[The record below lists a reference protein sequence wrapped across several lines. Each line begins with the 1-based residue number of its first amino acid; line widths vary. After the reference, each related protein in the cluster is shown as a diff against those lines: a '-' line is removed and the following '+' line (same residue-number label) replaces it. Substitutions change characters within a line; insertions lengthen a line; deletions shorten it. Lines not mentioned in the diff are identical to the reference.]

1 MFYLPSLI
9 LSFPSTGLVVLVLVF
24 LSCAYVTTESQS
36 ETIAAEKLV
45 GFHKKLQQVNDF
57 EPVRFLPVKYIQNLY
72 LLFLTIYVVLLF
84 RSSTSRN
91 FDDGDK
97 HKEEFLEAV
106 HVQNEAIK
114 NIADD
119 DNIEY
124 DHELV
129 HELVHQHKAPA
140 IQEYNIRDNNV
151 PVYFPNSDMN
161 QRLNQDYI
169 PFNQKKQ
176 TPYIPEHRLVHFDLK
191 GAPPSIDYMKKVVTL
206 SKKLG
211 ATGVLIEY
219 EDMFPWTGR

>member
-1 MFYLPSLI
+1 MCLRNHGVSI
-9 LSFPSTGLVVLVLVF
+9 RDNCSREIGRISQE
-24 LSCAYVTTESQS
+24 ATTSQRFWTCPIS
-36 ETIAAEKLV
+36 SR
-45 GFHKKLQQVNDF
+45 QVCPEF
-57 EPVRFLPVKYIQNLY
+57 IFT
-72 LLFLTIYVVLLF
+72 FLTFYVVLLF

>member
-1 MFYLPSLI
+1 MFAYL
-9 LSFPSTGLVVLVLVF
+9 F
-24 LSCAYVTTESQS
+24 C
-36 ETIAAEKLV
+36 
-45 GFHKKLQQVNDF
+45 
-57 EPVRFLPVKYIQNLY
+57 
-72 LLFLTIYVVLLF
+72 
-84 RSSTSRN
+84 RSSTNRN
-91 FDDGDK
+91 FDDGDE

-129 HELVHQHKAPA
+129 HEAVHQPRVPA
-140 IQEYNIRDNNV
+140 IQEFNIRDNNV
-151 PVYFPNSDMN
+151 PVYYPSNQNSDMN
-161 QRLNQDYI
+161 QRLDQDYI
-169 PFNQKKQ
+169 PLNQKKQ
-176 TPYIPEHRLVHFDLK
+176 TPYIPEHRIVHFDLK

-219 EDMFPWTGR
+219 EDMFPWTGRYVVKKLRILKSCKCTNHSLVTY

>member
-1 MFYLPSLI
+1 MCLRNHGVSI
-9 LSFPSTGLVVLVLVF
+9 RDNCSREIGRISQE
-24 LSCAYVTTESQS
+24 ATTSQRFWTCS
-36 ETIAAEKLV
+36 ISSR
-45 GFHKKLQQVNDF
+45 QVCPEF
-57 EPVRFLPVKYIQNLY
+57 IIT
-72 LLFLTIYVVLLF
+72 FLTFYVVLLF

-97 HKEEFLEAV
+97 NKEEFLEAV